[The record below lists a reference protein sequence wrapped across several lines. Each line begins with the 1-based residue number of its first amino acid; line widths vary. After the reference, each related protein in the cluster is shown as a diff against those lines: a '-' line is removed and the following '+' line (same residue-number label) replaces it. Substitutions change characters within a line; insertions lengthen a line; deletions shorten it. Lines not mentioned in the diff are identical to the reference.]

1 MKVKNPYPE
10 DQGFYVQLKI
20 QTCSKCPA
28 ATIPYSSQL
37 ARFIGEYNSTTVQ
50 LFYSFLCF
58 SCSSLILKTIL
69 SFMMPTMFLK
79 KENMLITDKMK
90 SPPEMAAAALL

>member
-37 ARFIGEYNSTTVQ
+37 ARFIGEYNSTAV
-50 LFYSFLCF
+50 LFF
-58 SCSSLILKTIL
+58 SLLLLLKLNIENDIKL
-69 SFMMPTMFLK
+69 HDAYDVFK
-79 KENMLITDKMK
+79 KGKYVDHG
-90 SPPEMAAAALL
+90 